1 MTVMGLHLPTLST
14 QPFVGAVD
22 DLVAMTDGISLQR
35 IDEAAAVGRPAG
47 VGVTHAEREFDALV
61 EEQLASWPAEAE
73 AAARPARLSA
83 SRVDP
88 AAKAADFFPDR
99 RR

>member
-1 MTVMGLHLPTLST
+1 LST

-47 VGVTHAEREFDALV
+47 VGVTARRARIRC
-61 EEQLASWPAEAE
+61 SRRG
-73 AAARPARLSA
+73 AAGFVAC
-83 SRVDP
+83 
-88 AAKAADFFPDR
+88 
-99 RR
+99 